1 MPSRQRRPR
10 RPKTPEDQNV
20 ETEPD
25 EDEED
30 ERDGADEEDSQE
42 LVDMIVPF
50 LDVNSN
56 EPVLAAEEHANSKVT
71 ENGRKDIT
79 AYAKICGREWTY
91 YVREPRITFGRE
103 PDKNDESKGEL
114 SDPVHVDLGP
124 SKTVSRKHAELYFH
138 TTEGKWHV
146 LVFGRNGVK
155 LNDGQ
160 MKRHEDRPIQSG
172 DVIGIAG
179 TQMLFQAASGKAVIH
194 PMFIDKMLG
203 PEKQNGSDL
212 GSGLANGQSQHPS
225 TNSAPPGIVQPHT
238 SPYGPPQT
246 MYGQMP
252 LAPTPVDY
260 PIRPVTPTTTS
271 QKGPASSG
279 KKRSPGG
286 QYRRAIMME
295 STETIDYAA
304 DGSKD
309 LKPQC
314 SYAAMITWAILSAP
328 DETLSLSGIYDW
340 IKKHYAYYRLVPS
353 GWQVSRLPA

>member
-1 MPSRQRRPR
+1 
-10 RPKTPEDQNV
+10 
-20 ETEPD
+20 
-25 EDEED
+25 
-30 ERDGADEEDSQE
+30 
-42 LVDMIVPF
+42 MIVPF
-50 LDVNSN
+50 LDVNTN
-56 EPVLAAEEHANSKVT
+56 EPVLAAEMHANSKLT

-103 PDKNDESKGEL
+103 PDKNDESKNES
-114 SDPVHVDLGP
+114 SDPVDVDLGP
-124 SKTVSRKHAELYFH
+124 SKTVSRKHAQLYFH

-146 LVFGRNGVK
+146 VVFGRNGVK

-160 MKRHEDRPIQSG
+160 MKKNEDRAIQSG

-194 PMFIDKMLG
+194 PMFVDKMLG
-203 PEKQNGSDL
+203 TEKQAGPDPT
-212 GSGLANGQSQHPS
+212 GGLSNGQSRQLPV
-225 TNSAPPGIVQPHT
+225 NPAPNDIFQPQT
-238 SPYGPPQT
+238 SPYGPPQS

-252 LAPTPVDY
+252 LAPAPVGYPLRPITPST
-260 PIRPVTPTTTS
+260 TP
-271 QKGPASSG
+271 QKGPSSSG

-295 STETIDYAA
+295 STESIDYAA
-304 DGSKD
+304 DSSRD

-314 SYAAMITWAILSAP
+314 SYAAMITWAILSSPEEA
-328 DETLSLSGIYDW
+328 LSLSGIYDW

-353 GWQVSRLPA
+353 GWQVSRTPQQANL